1 MKALAVIGYHHTGKT
16 SMVLALV
23 KALSARGLRVAT
35 IKDIHSEKYRADT
48 EGKNSALHIAAGSVQ
63 TFARGLYDSAMIYP
77 KPLSLQ
83 EILPH
88 IEADFLLIE
97 GMKDA
102 AVPKIV
108 CAANTAELDELLDDS
123 AIAIGGL
130 ISEEMKHYKG
140 LDIYNAERDSERIC
154 QVVLDKSFRILP
166 MALPECCSRCG
177 SSCYQMAKDI
187 VQGRRSRDECVM
199 DSSSSITLEVGGK
212 QVSIVPFVQ
221 DILQDTIL
229 AVLKNLK
236 DTDISQEIKIH
247 IRP

>member
-1 MKALAVIGYHHTGKT
+1 MKAIAVVGYHRTGKT
-16 SMVLALV
+16 TMVVALV
-23 KALSARGLRVAT
+23 KALTARGLRVAT
-35 IKDIHSEKYRADT
+35 IKDIHSEKYRVDT
-48 EGKNSALHIAAGSVQ
+48 EGKNTALHIDAGSVQ

-77 KPLSLQ
+77 RPLSLQ

-88 IEADFLLIE
+88 IEADFLVVE

-102 AVPKIV
+102 ALPKVV

-130 ISEEMKHYKG
+130 ISEEMKHYRG

-154 QVVLDKSFRILP
+154 QLVMDKSFPILP

-177 SSCYQMAKDI
+177 STCVQMAQDI
-187 VQGRRSRDECVM
+187 VQGRRTRDECVM
-199 DSSSSITLEVGGK
+199 DSSPSITLEVAG
-212 QVSIVPFVQ
+212 QEVSIVPFVQ

-236 DTDISQEIKIH
+236 DTDISKEIKIQ

>member
-1 MKALAVIGYHHTGKT
+1 MRAIAVVGYHHTGKT
-16 SMVLALV
+16 SMVVALV

-48 EGKNSALHIAAGSVQ
+48 EGKNTALHIAAGSVQ

-77 KPLSLQ
+77 RALSLA

-88 IEADFLLIE
+88 IEADFLVVE

-102 AVPKIV
+102 ALPKIV
-108 CAANTAELDELLDDS
+108 CAANTAELDELIDDS
-123 AIAIGGL
+123 TIAIGGI
-130 ISEEMKHYKG
+130 ISDELKHYSG
-140 LDIYNAERDSERIC
+140 LDIFNAERDSERIC
-154 QVVLDKSFRILP
+154 QLVLDKTFRILP
-166 MALPECCSRCG
+166 MAEPECCSRCG
-177 SSCYQMAKDI
+177 STCFQMAKDI

-199 DSSSSITLEVGGK
+199 DSSSSITLEVAG
-212 QVSIVPFVQ
+212 QEVSIVPFVQ

-229 AVLKNLK
+229 AVLGNLK
-236 DTDISQEIKIH
+236 DTDTSREIKIH

>member
-1 MKALAVIGYHHTGKT
+1 MKAIAVIGYHHTGKT
-16 SMVLALV
+16 SMVVALV

-48 EGKNSALHIAAGSVQ
+48 EGKNTALHIAAGSVQ

-77 KPLSLQ
+77 RPLSLQ

-88 IEADFLLIE
+88 IEADFLIVE
-97 GMKDA
+97 GMKDSA
-102 AVPKIV
+102 LPKIV
-108 CAANTAELDELLDDS
+108 CAANTAELDELVDDS
-123 AIAIGGL
+123 TIAIGGL
-130 ISEEMKHYKG
+130 ISEDLKHYDG
-140 LDIYNAERDSERIC
+140 LDIFNAQRNAERIC
-154 QVVLDKSFRILP
+154 QLVLDKSFRILP

-177 SSCYQMAKDI
+177 SSCYQMAQDI

-199 DSSSSITLEVGGK
+199 DASQSITLEVAGQ

-221 DILQDTIL
+221 DILQDTIM
-229 AVLKNLK
+229 AVLGNLK
-236 DTDISQEIKIH
+236 DTDISKEIKIH

>member
-1 MKALAVIGYHHTGKT
+1 MRAIAVVGYHHTGKT
-16 SMVLALV
+16 SMVVALV
-23 KALSARGLRVAT
+23 KALSVRGLKVAT

-48 EGKNSALHIAAGSVQ
+48 EGKNTALHIAAGSVQ

-77 KPLSLQ
+77 RPLSLQ

-88 IEADFLLIE
+88 IEADFLVVE

-102 AVPKIV
+102 ALPKIV
-108 CAANTAELDELLDDS
+108 CAANTAELDELIDDS
-123 AIAIGGL
+123 TIALGGV
-130 ISEEMKHYKG
+130 ISDELKQYAG
-140 LDIYNAERDSERIC
+140 LEIFNAQRDSERIC
-154 QVVLDKSFRILP
+154 QLVLDKSFRILP

-177 SSCYQMAKDI
+177 SSCFQMAQDI
-187 VQGRRSRDECVM
+187 VQGRRTRDECVL
-199 DSSSSITLEVGGK
+199 DSNPSITLEVAG
-212 QVSIVPFVQ
+212 QEVSIVPFVQ

>member
-1 MKALAVIGYHHTGKT
+1 MKAIAVVGYHHTGKT
-16 SMVLALV
+16 SIVTSLV
-23 KALSARGLRVAT
+23 KALTARGLKVAT

-48 EGKNSALHIAAGSVQ
+48 EGKNTALHIAAGSVQ

-77 KPLSLQ
+77 RPLSLQ

-88 IEADFLLIE
+88 IEADFLVVE

-102 AVPKIV
+102 ALPKIV
-108 CAANTAELDELLDDS
+108 CAVDTDQLDELVDDTTL
-123 AIAIGGL
+123 AIGGV
-130 ISEEMKHYKG
+130 ISDELKQYKD
-140 LDIYNAERDSERIC
+140 LDIFHFERDSERIC
-154 QVVLDKSFRILP
+154 QLVLDKSFRILP
-166 MALPECCSRCG
+166 MAEPECCSRCG
-177 SSCYQMAKDI
+177 SSCFQMAGDI

-199 DSSSSITLEVGGK
+199 DSSQSITLEVAG
-212 QVSIVPFVQ
+212 QEVSIVPFVQ

-236 DTDISQEIKIH
+236 DTDISKEIKIH